1 MAYQRVRA
9 VSTYYCTHVSSCYYI
24 RMQEE
29 ATAALV
35 NEFAPFREAF
45 MLNVQA
51 VQGMMQEL
59 QVGLPLC
66 MCAAEL
72 YLL

>member
-1 MAYQRVRA
+1 MLLY
-9 VSTYYCTHVSSCYYI
+9 TYDI
-24 RMQEE
+24 RMQDE
-29 ATAALV
+29 AMAALI

-59 QVGLPLC
+59 QVGL
-66 MCAAEL
+66 
-72 YLL
+72 

>member
-1 MAYQRVRA
+1 
-9 VSTYYCTHVSSCYYI
+9 
-24 RMQEE
+24 MQDE

-59 QVGLPLC
+59 QVGPKLLVYEALNCEC
-66 MCAAEL
+66 MRP
-72 YLL
+72 

>member
-1 MAYQRVRA
+1 MLLH
-9 VSTYYCTHVSSCYYI
+9 THDM
-24 RMQEE
+24 RMQDE

-59 QVGLPLC
+59 QVGLQ
-66 MCAAEL
+66 
-72 YLL
+72 LLVYEAFSY